1 MQPEARSIAVQISYR
16 PPFPV
21 QEMFGFLAARAVKGV
36 EEGDMHYYRRALT
49 LANGA
54 GVVTVRQGTPHTLS
68 CTFLLDDSRDLAVAV
83 RKVERLFDTGAEP
96 SAITDALGGDRL
108 IGHEVVTNP
117 GRRVPGHVDGSELA
131 IRAILGQQVS
141 IDAARS
147 LAARL
152 SLLHGR
158 QLATP
163 VGTVC
168 QEFPSAAA
176 IAALGED
183 DVPVPRARARA
194 LVELAEALTRGLCLD
209 PPADN
214 DAVEQQL
221 LAIAGIGPWTVAYVR
236 MRALGDRD
244 AFLASD
250 LGVRRALEQLGEY
263 GGVRQARDLAERWR
277 PYRAYALQYLWSIAS
292 RARVQKDVTGA
303 VGRGKSVPRPT

>member
-1 MQPEARSIAVQISYR
+1 MQQAANSISVDISYC

-36 EEGDMHYYRRALT
+36 EEGDRHYYRRALT
-49 LANGA
+49 LAHGA
-54 GVVTVRQGTPHTLS
+54 GVVTVRADGLRALS
-68 CTFLLDDSRDLAVAV
+68 CTFLLDDARDLAAAV
-83 RKVERLFDTGAEP
+83 LKVERLFDTGADP
-96 SAITDALGGDRL
+96 LAIGEVLGADRL
-108 IGHEVVTNP
+108 IGHEVMSQP
-117 GRRVPGHVDGSELA
+117 GRRVPGHVDGNELA

-141 IDAARS
+141 IDAARTITT
-147 LAARL
+147 RL
-152 SLLHGR
+152 SSRHGR

-176 IAALGED
+176 IAALRADE
-183 DVPVPRARARA
+183 VPIPRARARA
-194 LVELAEALTRGLCLD
+194 LVALAGALTDGLRLD

-214 DAVEQQL
+214 DAVEEQL

-244 AFLASD
+244 AFMASD
-250 LGVRRALEQLGEY
+250 LGVRRALEQLGRY
-263 GGVRQARDLAERWR
+263 GGLRQVRDLAEGWR

-292 RARVQKDVTGA
+292 RAR
-303 VGRGKSVPRPT
+303 